1 MDSKYLDI
9 VKSLAPFNEMASED
23 IKEVLANAKVIKFP
37 EGKMVFKRGQEDP
50 YVYWLVSGSMDLL
63 DENFEAK
70 NRKAGEAAA
79 MQPIDNNSPH
89 RFTGVTTEESR
100 IMRLERATVGLFTPS
115 EQATDYSVADVESGE
130 EDVDWMS
137 NLLSSPLFEFIPPAN
152 IQTLFSKFEEVTYDA
167 GDTVIKQGEP
177 GDYFYVIESGRAR
190 VERTSGGKTQV
201 LATLK
206 AGDNFGQDA
215 LISDVPRNATVIME
229 TRGVLQRLAEPDFES
244 LLMSPVL
251 ETVTEQEAREMV
263 KQGDPK
269 TYIIDVRN
277 PKELESG
284 KMEGTIN
291 VPLLALRKNLPK
303 LKPEAVYITTSHR
316 GRRAELAAY
325 ILNEN
330 GFTAYALK
338 RDEETADSNAS
349 GADEQ

>member
-1 MDSKYLDI
+1 MDSKLLNI
-9 VKSLAPFNEMASED
+9 VKNLAPFNEMANED
-23 IKEVLANAKVIKFP
+23 IKEVLADARVIKYP
-37 EGKMVFKRGQEDP
+37 EGKMVFKREQDDP
-50 YVYWLVSGSMDLL
+50 YVYWLLSGSMDLL
-63 DENFEAK
+63 DEKFEAR

-79 MQPIDNNSPH
+79 KQPIDNNSPH
-89 RFTGVTTEESR
+89 RFTGVTTEEAR
-100 IMRLERATVGLFTPS
+100 ILRLERATVGLFAPS
-115 EQATDYSVADVESGE
+115 DQATDYSVADLEKE

-152 IQTLFSKFEEVTYDA
+152 IQSLFSKFEEVEYEA

-177 GDYFYVIESGRAR
+177 GDYFYVIESGRAK
-190 VERTSGGKTQV
+190 VERTSGGKTTL
-201 LATLK
+201 LAQLK

-215 LISDVPRNATVIME
+215 LISDVPRNATVTME
-229 TRGVLQRLAEPDFES
+229 TRGILQRLAEPDFES

-251 ETVTEQEAREMV
+251 ETITEQEAEEMV
-263 KQGDPK
+263 EAQDPK
-269 TYIIDVRN
+269 TYIIDVRT
-277 PKELESG
+277 PKELETG
-284 KMEGTIN
+284 KMEGAIN

-338 RDEETADSNAS
+338 REDETAETNESEPN
-349 GADEQ
+349 EE